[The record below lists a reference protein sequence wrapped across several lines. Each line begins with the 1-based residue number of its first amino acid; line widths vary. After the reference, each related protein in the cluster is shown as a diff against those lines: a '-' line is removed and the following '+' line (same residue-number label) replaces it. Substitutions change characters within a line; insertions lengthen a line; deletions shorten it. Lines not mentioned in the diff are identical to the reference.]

1 MKYTLCE
8 NVYIVNGAARS
19 CIYDFNNNRLFSIN
33 ASLAKELSRIK
44 ISGIDTELIDAEL
57 RKAVNEMANMGI
69 LRESEEIWN
78 RDISEITRGDHS
90 LRFAWIE
97 ITQKCNLKCI
107 HCYNESDDN
116 QAMLMNLTDYKMVV
130 DLLYKLK
137 ISKIQVIGGEP
148 FLFSKQLKVM
158 LDYTIGKFD
167 FIEIFTNGT
176 LLDDEWFEYLRV
188 NEIALALSVYS
199 YEAAVHDKVTGM
211 KGSHQKTN
219 DTIQKLKD
227 NHIKYRVCNVLMA
240 DVPIGDNNTDLYE
253 LSSEKDVVRM
263 TGRANW
269 ELLSD
274 ELIRKRLI
282 TKKTFSKPIN
292 KDFCGKT
299 ITGHNCFMDKVYV
312 AANLD
317 VYPCVME
324 RRIKHCNIKCL
335 GDLVLNED
343 IRYMNK
349 DHIEGCQNCEYR
361 YACYDCRPNTLSEN
375 VMAKPWYCTYLPEKG
390 EWLDENF
397 FIKMLYEDNKN

>member
-1 MKYTLCE
+1 
-8 NVYIVNGAARS
+8 
-19 CIYDFNNNRLFSIN
+19 
-33 ASLAKELSRIK
+33 
-44 ISGIDTELIDAEL
+44 
-57 RKAVNEMANMGI
+57 
-69 LRESEEIWN
+69 
-78 RDISEITRGDHS
+78 
-90 LRFAWIE
+90 
-97 ITQKCNLKCI
+97 
-107 HCYNESDDN
+107 
-116 QAMLMNLTDYKMVV
+116 
-130 DLLYKLK
+130 
-137 ISKIQVIGGEP
+137 
-148 FLFSKQLKVM
+148 M

-188 NEIALALSVYS
+188 NEIAIALSVYS

>member
-188 NEIALALSVYS
+188 NEIAIALSVYS

-211 KGSHQKTN
+211 KGSHKNTN